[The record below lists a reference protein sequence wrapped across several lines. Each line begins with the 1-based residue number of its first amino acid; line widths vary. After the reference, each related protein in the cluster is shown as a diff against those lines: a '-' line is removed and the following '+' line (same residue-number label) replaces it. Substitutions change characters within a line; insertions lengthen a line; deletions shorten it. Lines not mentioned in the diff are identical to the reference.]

1 MEEFTYELT
10 QFVKLN
16 CGCRLDDDSGELY
29 DECISHKQS
38 YFMQ

>member
-1 MEEFTYELT
+1 MANFCYELD
-10 QFVKLN
+10 QFVQLN

-29 DECISHKQS
+29 DECIPHKQS